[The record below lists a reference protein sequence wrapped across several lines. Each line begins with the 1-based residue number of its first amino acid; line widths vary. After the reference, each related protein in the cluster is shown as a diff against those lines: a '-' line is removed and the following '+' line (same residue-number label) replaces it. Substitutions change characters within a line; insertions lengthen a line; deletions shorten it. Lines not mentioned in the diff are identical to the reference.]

1 MIALKEGKGQ
11 LLHLPHGFSSG
22 SFQQTT
28 ENGMEFDRKLMD
40 EWIQIWSDIN
50 AIDEVVALAAKQR
63 ALPKD
68 IEEARRCL
76 DRFNRSAH
84 NLIDRISGSVLPQ
97 CEPQSSSCGN

>member
-1 MIALKEGKGQ
+1 
-11 LLHLPHGFSSG
+11 
-22 SFQQTT
+22 
-28 ENGMEFDRKLMD
+28 MEFDRKLMD

-84 NLIDRISGSVLPQ
+84 NLIDLISGSVLPQ

>member
-1 MIALKEGKGQ
+1 
-11 LLHLPHGFSSG
+11 
-22 SFQQTT
+22 
-28 ENGMEFDRKLMD
+28 MEFDRKLMD

-76 DRFNRSAH
+76 KESKTITLSNSLITPLEKTLTSA
-84 NLIDRISGSVLPQ
+84 NLG
-97 CEPQSSSCGN
+97 SSSPTSGKSYLVTSFCLRRLGTRDT